1 MTNNLEKLV
10 LFDLGPALAA
20 QIRIALQ
27 KSVEQREQRLADRGG
42 KRCAFFGIQQ
52 AVPDKMVGVL
62 QYYIAQGAKKS
73 GLQTMQSKSKNART
87 W

>member
-27 KSVEQREQRLADRGG
+27 KSVEQREQRLADGGG
-42 KRCAFFGIQQ
+42 KGCAFFGIQQ
-52 AVPDKMVGVL
+52 AVPGKIVGVL
-62 QYYIAQGAKKS
+62 QYYIAHKAQRKAVCK
-73 GLQTMQSKSKNART
+73 
-87 W
+87 